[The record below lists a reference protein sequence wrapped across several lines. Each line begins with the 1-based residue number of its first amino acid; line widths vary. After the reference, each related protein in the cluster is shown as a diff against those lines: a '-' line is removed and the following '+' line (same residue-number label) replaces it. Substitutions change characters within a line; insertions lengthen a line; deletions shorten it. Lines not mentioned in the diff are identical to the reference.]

1 MVLRLRP
8 ARASS
13 GSAPGRAWGVQKPSE
28 TEGHASGDT
37 RAGGRGSAM
46 NVEREASMVH
56 RDTKK
61 MGGGYFFVER
71 SQLRNVGELPLHLA
85 APQPRLQQEA
95 GKRHV
100 TAPPG
105 SRVRKRV
112 TNGSMFIFPAW
123 NPQSQALGRRRAS
136 ARPGSA
142 HSGDSAGCTETR
154 SWVGA

>member
-8 ARASS
+8 TRVGS

-46 NVEREASMVH
+46 NVEREASMVR

-71 SQLRNVGELPLHLA
+71 SRLRNVGELPLHLA
-85 APQPRLQQEA
+85 APQPRLQREA

-105 SRVRKRV
+105 SQVRKRV

-123 NPQSQALGRRRAS
+123 DPQSQKSPEEAGVRSPGLCSLRR
-136 ARPGSA
+136 
-142 HSGDSAGCTETR
+142 
-154 SWVGA
+154 